1 MTYPFLARGTILT
14 LAGTGSASYSGDG
27 GASTLA
33 AVNGP
38 KGVVADGAGNVYVS
52 DTGNNRVRKIDV
64 ATGYISTFAG
74 TGTAGYLGDGA
85 AATAA
90 RLSGPSSLAIDNDFL
105 YISDTGNH
113 CVRTVSLSTF
123 IIDTYAGTG
132 VAGYTG
138 DGGLATGAQLSGQT
152 GIMLDSNEKNL
163 YIADTGNNCVRK
175 IVLATGFISTVAGTG
190 TAGYTGD
197 GALATAANLS
207 APRGIGI
214 RQSTKNL
221 YIADT
226 GNHCVRMVNYADG
239 RISTIAGTGGTP
251 GFTGNGGPA
260 TAALLNGPTRL
271 LVTNTAVYV
280 TDTGNHCVRMID
292 GGIIT
297 AFAGTGL
304 AGFSGDRGPAGAATL
319 SSPSEIFFTN
329 KGNFIAD
336 TNNNRIRKI
345 LVY

>member
-1 MTYPFLARGTILT
+1 
-14 LAGTGSASYSGDG
+14 
-27 GASTLA
+27 
-33 AVNGP
+33 
-38 KGVVADGAGNVYVS
+38 
-52 DTGNNRVRKIDV
+52 
-64 ATGYISTFAG
+64 
-74 TGTAGYLGDGA
+74 
-85 AATAA
+85 
-90 RLSGPSSLAIDNDFL
+90 
-105 YISDTGNH
+105 
-113 CVRTVSLSTF
+113 VSLSTF

-190 TAGYTGD
+190 TAGYSGD
-197 GALATAANLS
+197 GALATAATLS
-207 APRGIGI
+207 APRGVGL

-226 GNHCVRMVNYADG
+226 ANHCVRMVNSSTGY
-239 RISTIAGTGGTP
+239 ISTVAGTGGTP
-251 GFTGNGGPA
+251 GFSGNGGLA

-271 LVTNTAVYV
+271 VVTNTAVYV
-280 TDTGNHCVRMID
+280 TDTGNHCVRTID
-292 GGIIT
+292 GSIIT
-297 AFAGTGL
+297 AFAGTGSS
-304 AGFSGDRGPAGAATL
+304 GFSGDRGPAGAATL